1 MQSDEKSK
9 NYGRVVHANS
19 NREQF
24 VDTHKGW
31 QFPKMATADEF
42 NHPPWAKTGPKVGG
56 GNERGVISKSNID
69 NPRFQKALAK
79 ENPV

>member
-1 MQSDEKSK
+1 MREEQLEK
-9 NYGRVVHANS
+9 A
-19 NREQF
+19 
-24 VDTHKGW
+24 HKGW

-42 NHPPWAKTGPKVGG
+42 VHPPWVKKDAKIAG
-56 GNERGVISKSNID
+56 GNVHPSGVISKSNVD